1 MQAAL
6 PPVAYVLYEQYLQVE
21 LLVWPVLAEYLP
33 AGQAV
38 HKVSQLPP

>member
-6 PPVAYVLYEQYLQVE
+6 PPVAYVSYEQYLQVE

-33 AGQAV
+33 AAQAV
-38 HKVSQLPP
+38 HKFSQLQP